1 MAFKIFYAWQSDRPI
16 DLIVPEDDDVEGR
29 RQPPPNPNVMLE
41 YGYALDALGNQ
52 RLIGV
57 FNKAFGKP
65 DDLPFDLRHRRW
77 PIQYRADASDDT
89 DPMQQLCDRAVA
101 LIKKGTDAFIAA
113 VEHRGVD
120 PVEIQRLRD
129 ALIMRVVGIRT
140 GPGHSREMPQGRY
153 RSRQATP
160 NHSSSRIS
168 DGAMM
173 DATYEPMRL
182 A

>member
-77 PIQYRADASDDT
+77 PIQYGQ
-89 DPMQQLCDRAVA
+89 M
-101 LIKKGTDAFIAA
+101 
-113 VEHRGVD
+113 
-120 PVEIQRLRD
+120 
-129 ALIMRVVGIRT
+129 
-140 GPGHSREMPQGRY
+140 PGGCK
-153 RSRQATP
+153 
-160 NHSSSRIS
+160 
-168 DGAMM
+168 
-173 DATYEPMRL
+173 
-182 A
+182 